1 MSKFSIHSPTIIR
14 GIPLADLWQHLVIVA
29 CQNTSHRR
37 LQMIGLI
44 LEILMLYKDNLLNG
58 GPCTAASSSSS
69 STVKKIDF
77 GLLRPLWKLYYSL
90 LEDLGEGGS
99 VSRTHASDVFGVCAV
114 YDETAECY
122 NTGLY
127 VNGTYIQ
134 INVRRRSLYR
144 RLCKP
149 SVNCSLWLRAS
160 AR

>member
-99 VSRTHASDVFGVCAV
+99 VSRTHASDVLVYVLYMMRLLSVTTLVCM
-114 YDETAECY
+114 
-122 NTGLY
+122 
-127 VNGTYIQ
+127 
-134 INVRRRSLYR
+134 
-144 RLCKP
+144 
-149 SVNCSLWLRAS
+149 
-160 AR
+160 